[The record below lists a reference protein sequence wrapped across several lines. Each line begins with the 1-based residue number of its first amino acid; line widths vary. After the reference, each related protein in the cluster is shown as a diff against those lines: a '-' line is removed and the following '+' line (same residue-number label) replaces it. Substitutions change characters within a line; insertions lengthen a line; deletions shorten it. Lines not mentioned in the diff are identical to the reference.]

1 MSATRLILA
10 TAAAMSLS
18 GVAAQAMAQS
28 RSAVQV
34 YGFTP
39 GPGQTVAPYDTVLP
53 RTTVPTHRGAV
64 VGGYGGYRDRH
75 DDYRDG
81 YRDGYRDRG
90 DERRRDGRHYP
101 RYRSHAPAHDGVYLH
116 YARPSVRIEAM
127 LPAYGYSELHGY
139 RVERYGD
146 ERFVQTTTLIDR
158 GPSRTA
164 AYFPGWGGGHA
175 PVRYPQRVPGGLPCV
190 DDPMLS
196 GPDCAKIVL
205 PED

>member
-1 MSATRLILA
+1 MSSTRRILA
-10 TAAAMSLS
+10 MAGAVWLCAVAMPAA
-18 GVAAQAMAQS
+18 AQS

-39 GPGQTVAPYDTVLP
+39 GPGQTVAPYDTVRP
-53 RTTVPTHRGAV
+53 RTTASPYRST
-64 VGGYGGYRDRH
+64 GGDSRA
-75 DDYRDG
+75 YRDG

-90 DERRRDGRHYP
+90 DDGYRGGRYGHGYRAYP
-101 RYRSHAPAHDGVYLH
+101 PARDGVYLH
-116 YARPSVRIEAM
+116 YARPSVRIDAAI
-127 LPAYGYSELHGY
+127 PAYGYSELHGY
-139 RVERYGD
+139 RIERYGGGD
-146 ERFVQTTTLIDR
+146 FVQTTTVIDR
-158 GPSRTA
+158 RPSRTA

-175 PVRYPQRVPGGLPCV
+175 PARYPQRVPGGLPCV